1 MNESF
6 KRTRKRDLL
15 LKPLISV
22 VILAGITIGTFLFF
36 HQKWIESLSEKA
48 ETHHRQ
54 SITRIVEIAR
64 NTIDPILIQ
73 YRAGKISR
81 SVAVSEIRK
90 TLRLMTYRDEY
101 GDNYV
106 FMSSYD
112 GTMLVQPF
120 EPHKEMTNQ
129 WDLRDSNRV
138 YIIRELV
145 KAAKTYPKGSFVKYH
160 YYLPEVHSLQEKLAY
175 VMGISELE
183 CYIGTGMYMQM
194 SIREQKEILKKVRIS
209 SIGFFIAI
217 LIPLSLAM
225 LFILN
230 RNRLL
235 LNEIASREAAEN
247 ELKKNEEKYRSI
259 FENVPQGIYQT
270 EPDGRFRNANKTLA
284 KMYGYNSAE
293 EMIKNTYNVA
303 EQYYAEPCYRENF
316 LKIMKEKGAV
326 EKFLTR
332 FKRIDGTLFW
342 GTNNAREVKD
352 DSGNVLYYEGSIEDI
367 TTLIEAEARAKQ
379 SEKKFSKIFLTSPEL
394 IAITRLHDGKF
405 IDVNPGFEKITGWTK
420 EEVMGLT
427 SLDIKFWNDISHR
440 QKMFDELKAGGS
452 VLYSDIEFRRKDG
465 STGNGIYSARTI
477 TVADEE
483 CLVFA
488 MHDITERMH
497 LAEEQRKLEQQLF
510 HSQKMD
516 AIGKLAGGVAHDFN
530 NILAGI
536 QGLVSLMLIN
546 RSSED
551 PIHGKLTKIE
561 EQIKRGSSLT
571 KQLLN
576 LAHEEKHDKK
586 IIDINEL
593 LIKSVQ
599 LFVEAKKG
607 IEVNLKLE
615 NSAHPVEADPG
626 QIEQVILNLFINAD
640 HAMPD
645 GGTITLASDI
655 ITISE
660 SDSKRFELKPG
671 DYVKISV
678 SDTGVGMDSETMK
691 KIFDPFFT
699 TKYGQGGTG
708 LGLASAYGI
717 IRNHN
722 GLIKVYS
729 EPGHGSTFTIYLPS
743 SPGTIEEREMLPVK
757 KIFYGSGTILIVDD
771 EHPVLEAASEMLNIL
786 GYRALQASSGDEA
799 LSIYRENIDSIN
811 LVILD
816 MIMPA
821 MSGSQVLKALREI
834 NPEVKIILSSGYIMQ
849 GNAVKVL
856 EHEYSSFM
864 QKPYS
869 IIDLSQLLHDALNS

>member
-6 KRTRKRDLL
+6 KKTRKRDLL

-22 VILAGITIGTFLFF
+22 FILAGITIGTFLYF
-36 HQKWIESLSEKA
+36 HHRWIESLTEKV
-48 ETHHRQ
+48 EMQHRQ
-54 SITRIVEIAR
+54 TMMQIVKIAR
-64 NTIDPILIQ
+64 NSIEPVIME
-73 YRAGKISR
+73 YRTGKIGR
-81 SVAVSEIRK
+81 TRAITEIRK
-90 TLRLMTYRDEY
+90 TVRQMTYRDEY

-106 FMSSYD
+106 FMSAYD

-145 KAAKTYPKGSFVKYH
+145 KAAKTYPDGSFVKYH

-175 VMGISELE
+175 VTGIPDLE
-183 CYIGTGMYMQM
+183 CYIGTGMYMQIA
-194 SIREQKEILKKVRIS
+194 IREQNEILKRIKYS
-209 SIGFFIAI
+209 SIWFFIAI
-217 LIPLSLAM
+217 LLPLSLAM

-247 ELKKNEEKYRSI
+247 ELKKSEEKYRSI

-316 LKIMKEKGAV
+316 LKIMKEKGSV

-332 FKRIDGTLFW
+332 FKRIDGTFFW

-352 DSGNVLYYEGSIEDI
+352 ESGNVLYYEGSIEDI
-367 TTLIEAEARAKQ
+367 TTLIEAETRAKQ
-379 SEKKFSKIFLTSPEL
+379 SEEKFSKIFLTSPEL

-405 IDVNPGFEKITGWTK
+405 IDVNPGFEKITGWKK

-440 QKMFDELKAGGS
+440 QKMFDELKEGES
-452 VLYSDIEFRRKDG
+452 VLYRDVEFRRKNG

-488 MHDITERMH
+488 MHDITERKY

-510 HSQKMD
+510 HSQKME

-546 RSSED
+546 RPSDD

-593 LIKSVQ
+593 LRKSLQ

-607 IEVNLKLE
+607 IEVNLNLG
-615 NSAHPVEADPG
+615 SSIHPVEADPG

-645 GGTITLASDI
+645 GGSITLATDI

-671 DYVKISV
+671 DYIKISV

-699 TKYGQGGTG
+699 TKSGQGGTG

-722 GLIKVYS
+722 GLIKAYS

-743 SPGTIEEREMLPVK
+743 APGTIEDREMLPAK
-757 KIFYGSGTILIVDD
+757 NIFYGSGTILIVDD
-771 EHPVLEAASEMLNIL
+771 EQPVLEAASEMLNIL
-786 GYRALQASSGDEA
+786 GYRALQASTGEEA
-799 LSIYRENIDSIN
+799 LSIYREKRDTID

-816 MIMPA
+816 MIMPV
-821 MSGSQVLKALREI
+821 MGGSQVLKALREI
-834 NPEVKIILSSGYIMQ
+834 NPDVRIILSSGYVMQ
-849 GNAVKVL
+849 GNAVKVI
-856 EHEYSSFM
+856 EYEYSSFM

-869 IIDLSQLLHDALNS
+869 ITDLSRIVHEALSS